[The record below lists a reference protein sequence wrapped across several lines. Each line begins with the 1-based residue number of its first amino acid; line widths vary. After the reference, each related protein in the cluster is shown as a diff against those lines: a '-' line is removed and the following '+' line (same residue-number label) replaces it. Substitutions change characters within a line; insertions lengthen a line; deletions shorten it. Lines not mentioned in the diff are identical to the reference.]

1 MMSWRSLE
9 QSWPKELLTQ
19 VRERE
24 SYLDYKYCEIKA
36 NISLNFRWLA
46 VSMNSYR
53 HEWHV
58 IEYIIKDTNKNS
70 IIAV

>member
-1 MMSWRSLE
+1 MAKFGAILA
-9 QSWPKELLTQ
+9 QGIIDAG
-19 VRERE
+19 ERE
-24 SYLDYKYCEIKA
+24 NLIWITYCEIKA
-36 NISLNFRWLA
+36 SISLNFCWLA

-70 IIAV
+70 FIAV

>member
-19 VRERE
+19 VRERIL
-24 SYLDYKYCEIKA
+24 LDNKYCEIKA
-36 NISLNFRWLA
+36 NISLNFCWLA

-70 IIAV
+70 FIAV

>member
-19 VRERE
+19 VRERIL
-24 SYLDYKYCEIKA
+24 LDNKYCEIKA

-46 VSMNSYR
+46 VSMHSYR

-70 IIAV
+70 FIAV